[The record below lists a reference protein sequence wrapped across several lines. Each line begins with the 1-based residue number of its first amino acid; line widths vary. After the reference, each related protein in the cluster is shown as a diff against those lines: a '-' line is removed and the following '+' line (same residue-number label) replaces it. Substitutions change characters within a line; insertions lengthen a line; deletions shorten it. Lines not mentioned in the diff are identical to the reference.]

1 MIHVKDYEHASNI
14 ALKLLDLVEDLK
26 IVNITPNQSE
36 TLFDLLVEILNHNA
50 EFQGYLKHN

>member
-36 TLFDLLVEILNHNA
+36 ELYDLLVKILNHNA
-50 EFQGYLKHN
+50 EFQGYLSHN

>member
-36 TLFDLLVEILNHNA
+36 ALFDLLVEILNHNA
-50 EFQGYLKHN
+50 EFQGYLSHN

>member
-1 MIHVKDYEHASNI
+1 MIYVKDYEHASNI
-14 ALKLLDLVEDLK
+14 ALKLLDLAEDLK

-36 TLFDLLVEILNHNA
+36 ALFDLLVEILNHNA

>member
-36 TLFDLLVEILNHNA
+36 ELYDLLVKILNHNA